1 MRLYTGFDMDGHICQ
16 LLIVT
21 PHLFHTDTNT
31 IQTFQNT
38 QKENSHGELK
48 NYTIEVMEAELLGKY

>member
-1 MRLYTGFDMDGHICQ
+1 MLGDSTNNIN
-16 LLIVT
+16 LSILIFT